1 VQNKSK
7 GTDPTETVNQA
18 DPGDV
23 LIYRI
28 YYSNTGTGPLTELQ
42 INDRTPAYTSLEAN
56 SATCVLPIPSGMNC
70 VPVESFDAV
79 RWDFTGPLLGGHSGS
94 VSYEVR
100 IDN

>member
-1 VQNKSK
+1 M
-7 GTDPTETVNQA
+7 NQA

-42 INDRTPAYTSLEAN
+42 VNDRTPAYTSLEAN
-56 SATCVLPIPSGMNC
+56 SAKCVSPIPSGMSC
-70 VPVESFDAV
+70 VAVESLDAV
-79 RWDFTGPLLGGHSGS
+79 RWNFTGPLLGGHSGS

-100 IDN
+100 IDD